1 MPPRAKKAAA
11 AADAPAPSPRV
22 TRSKRKT
29 ADELMDVPKDTPV
42 KKAKVEEEEPKSAS
56 KKAAKPASKK
66 EAAKETPNKAASH
79 AKETPAKTETP
90 KRASKKAVA
99 EETPAKATP
108 AKATPAKAT
117 PAKATPA
124 KATPAKATPAK
135 KPVSKKEAPAKA
147 TPKTTPKTAPAME
160 KPASKPTSKKETAAK
175 AEKPASKKEEPKS
188 ILKKSKKAAKE
199 PTPEPEA
206 AESDDESF
214 IGAPSDSDGADSSD
228 DESDAEDAAV
238 KAAATQGEVAKL
250 PHARDDASVAARLKK
265 ASKRKDVP
273 RATVFLGRIPH
284 GFYEDQMKE
293 YFGQFGD
300 VTRLRL
306 ARNPKTGASRH
317 YAYIEFSSEPVAE
330 IVADTMHNYL
340 LMGHLLQCAVVPK
353 DQVHPELW
361 VGANKKFRKVPRAR
375 LEKVRNDKA
384 RTKEQQAKADAKVLA
399 RQDARRAQI
408 KAAGIEYE
416 FEGHC

>member
-11 AADAPAPSPRV
+11 AAPVQSPRV

-29 ADELMDVPKDTPV
+29 ADEMMDAPKDTPV
-42 KKAKVEEEEPKSAS
+42 KKAKVEEVEDPKPAS

-66 EAAKETPNKAASH
+66 ETVKETPKKETAEEP
-79 AKETPAKTETP
+79 KETPAKTEA
-90 KRASKKAVA
+90 K
-99 EETPAKATP
+99 ETPAKATP
-108 AKATPAKAT
+108 VKKPASKKETPAKAT
-117 PAKATPA
+117 PKATPA
-124 KATPAKATPAK
+124 K
-135 KPVSKKEAPAKA
+135 
-147 TPKTTPKTAPAME
+147 E
-160 KPASKPTSKKETAAK
+160 KPASKKETPAK
-175 AEKPASKKEEPKS
+175 AEKPASKKEAAKPASKAEKPESKKEEPKS
-188 ILKKSKKAAKE
+188 IMKKPASKKAAKE

-206 AESDDESF
+206 EAESDDESF

-228 DESDAEDAAV
+228 DESDAEDVAV
-238 KAAATQGEVAKL
+238 KAAAARTEVSKL
-250 PHARDDASVAARLKK
+250 PHARDDASVAARLKR
-265 ASKRKDVP
+265 ASKKDAP

-284 GFYEDQMKE
+284 GFYEEQMKE

-384 RTKEQQAKADAKVLA
+384 RTKEQQSKANAKVLA
-399 RQDARRAQI
+399 RQDERRAKI
-408 KAAGIEYE
+408 KAAGIAYE
-416 FEGHC
+416 FEGH

>member
-1 MPPRAKKAAA
+1 MPPRAKKAA

-29 ADELMDVPKDTPV
+29 AEEMMDAPKETA
-42 KKAKVEEEEPKSAS
+42 KKAKVETPV
-56 KKAAKPASKK
+56 KAAKPASKK
-66 EAAKETPNKAASH
+66 QETSKEALKEAP
-79 AKETPAKTETP
+79 KETPAKA
-90 KRASKKAVA
+90 ASKKV
-99 EETPAKATP
+99 EV
-108 AKATPAKAT
+108 
-117 PAKATPA
+117 
-124 KATPAKATPAK
+124 TPAKATPAK
-135 KPVSKKEAPAKA
+135 KPA
-147 TPKTTPKTAPAME
+147 
-160 KPASKPTSKKETAAK
+160 SKKETSKATL
-175 AEKPASKKEEPKS
+175 AEKPASKETPKATPAKEKPV
-188 ILKKSKKAAKE
+188 SKKETPKATPAKTEKPVSKKETKPAKEDKPASNKAAKPAAKE
-199 PTPEPEA
+199 PTPEAEA
-206 AESDDESF
+206 EAEAEAESDDESF

-238 KAAATQGEVAKL
+238 KAAGQRVEVSKL
-250 PHARDDASVAARLKK
+250 PHARDDASVADRLKR
-265 ASKRKDVP
+265 AAKRKNVP
-273 RATVFLGRIPH
+273 RATVYLGRIPH
-284 GFYEDQMKE
+284 GFYEDEMKE

-353 DQVHPELW
+353 DAVHPELW

-384 RTKEQQAKADAKVLA
+384 RTKAQQAKADAGVRA
-399 RQDARRAQI
+399 RQEARRERI

-416 FEGHC
+416 FEGH